1 MSGFR
6 AKLRTVRRARNVIAA
21 AGGPAAVSRYALRL
35 LRTEGPT
42 GLWSRV
48 ARHVLGNRPVGSDVR
63 GDRAEQ
69 RAKKRA
75 ALASQLTLLD
85 ASDGAL
91 LTEASRT
98 TFGGVGE
105 TVVSVLLIHRQERQ
119 RVVESL
125 LALKHATAG
134 GAAAMQMNVIRVGE
148 AEAWLETLSGL
159 RLLRSPS
166 EAEMLDT
173 VRAAVQDLQGE
184 FVLLTTDAVQ
194 AQAGAI
200 DALVHRLRTESSA
213 VAACGMIVCAD
224 ATLVESGAL
233 WGPDGGLRR
242 LGNGDDASDPS
253 YAVSRRVP
261 AATDL
266 AVLVRR
272 DALLGAAEVA
282 HAQVHAASAVD
293 ALMRAF
299 WQSDEAI
306 VFEPLARFAC
316 PAMPAEPPRTVAIL
330 GGKER
335 SSDRVAREASDIRV
349 LAFYLPQYHPIPE
362 NDEWWGK
369 GFTEWTNV
377 SKAKPNF
384 DGHYQPHL
392 PADLGFYDLRVPEVR
407 QAQAD
412 LARGAGLAGFCYYY
426 YWFSGRRLLERPL
439 QEVLDT
445 GKPSFPFC
453 ICWANE
459 NWTRRWDGL
468 ESSLLMGQ
476 SYTPEDEAALFR
488 DWLPLLRDERY
499 IRVNGKPLVLIYRIS
514 LLPEPRRA
522 AATWRRMARDAG
534 LGDVYLAYVQSFDSW
549 ARGEKPSDFDFDASV
564 EFPPHG
570 CGVPY
575 TGEVEGLAP
584 KFRGALFDYQATA
597 EVCLAKTNPGYA
609 MFRGTMPSWDNTAR
623 KQDTGHIFLGA
634 SPEAYEKWLDG
645 ALSYTDR
652 FACGD
657 ERIVFVNAWNEWGEG
672 NHLEPD
678 MRYKHAYLDAT
689 RRAISRWTRRPA

>member
-1 MSGFR
+1 MKDAFLAR
-6 AKLRTVRRARNVIAA
+6 MRTVRRARNVVAA

-35 LRTEGPT
+35 LRTEGVA

-48 ARHVLGNRPVGSDVR
+48 ARHVLGTRPVGSNVR
-63 GDRAEQ
+63 GDNTEA
-69 RAKKRA
+69 RA
-75 ALASQLTLLD
+75 ALVSQLTLLNATD
-85 ASDGAL
+85 GSFMNDVGGTTLASG
-91 LTEASRT
+91 EAPT
-98 TFGGVGE
+98 
-105 TVVSVLLIHRQERQ
+105 VSVMLIHRQGARLARETLIALQ
-119 RVVESL
+119 RASVVPESIEF
-125 LALKHATAG
+125 G
-134 GAAAMQMNVIRVGE
+134 VIGCGE
-148 AEAWLETLSGL
+148 ADAALDPLPGL
-159 RLLRSPS
+159 RRSQVRS
-166 EAEMLDT
+166 EADLLDGIHAFAQEL
-173 VRAAVQDLQGE
+173 RGE

-200 DALVHRLRTESSA
+200 DALVRRLRTDVLA
-213 VAACGMIVCAD
+213 AAACAAILRVD
-224 ATLVESGAL
+224 ATLIESGAS
-233 WGPDGGLRR
+233 WSPDGTFRR
-242 LGNGDDASDPS
+242 LGEGDDASDPS
-253 YAVSRRVP
+253 YSVSRRVP

-266 AVLVRR
+266 GVLIRR
-272 DALLGAAEVA
+272 DVLLRAAN
-282 HAQVHAASAVD
+282 SARTQPRATAID
-293 ALMRAF
+293 ALMRTL
-299 WQSDEAI
+299 WQSNDPI
-306 VFEPLARFAC
+306 VFEPEARFAC
-316 PAMPAEPPRTVAIL
+316 QETPSAPAPAISVSA
-330 GGKER
+330 K
-335 SSDRVAREASDIRV
+335 SDRSAAPDALARAASDIRV
-349 LAFYLPQYHPIPE
+349 LAFYLPQYHPIRE

-377 SKAKPNF
+377 SKARPNF
-384 DGHYQPHL
+384 EGHYQPHL

-412 LARGAGLAGFCYYY
+412 LARNAGLAGFCYYY
-426 YWFSGRRLLERPL
+426 YWFSGHRLLERPL

-445 GKPSFPFC
+445 GKPNFPFC

-468 ESSLLMGQ
+468 ESSLLIGQ
-476 SYTPEDEAALFR
+476 SYTQEDEVALFR

-522 AATWRRMARDAG
+522 AATWRRMAREAG

-549 ARGEKPSDFDFDASV
+549 ARGEKPADFDFDASV

-570 CGVPY
+570 CGVPFA
-575 TGEVEGLAP
+575 GDVQGLASA
-584 KFRGALFDYQATA
+584 FRGALFDYQATA
-597 EVCLAKTNPGYA
+597 EVCLAKPNPGYP

-623 KQDTGHIFLGA
+623 KQNTGHIFLGA
-634 SPEAYEKWLDG
+634 SPEAYEAWLDR

-678 MRYKHAYLDAT
+678 MRYKHAFLDAT
-689 RRAISRWTRRPA
+689 RRAISRWTHRPA

>member
-1 MSGFR
+1 MKNAFR
-6 AKLRTVRRARNVIAA
+6 ARMRTVRRARNVVAA

-35 LRTEGPT
+35 LRTEGVA

-48 ARHVLGNRPVGSDVR
+48 ARHVFGSRPVGSDLR
-63 GDRAEQ
+63 GDRA
-69 RAKKRA
+69 AARA

-85 ASDGAL
+85 THDHSSVADAAGLVFPSA
-91 LTEASRT
+91 EAPA
-98 TFGGVGE
+98 
-105 TVVSVLLIHRQERQ
+105 VSVLLIHRHGGR
-119 RVVESL
+119 RAGESL
-125 LALKHATAG
+125 MALQRAS
-134 GAAAMQMNVIRVGE
+134 AAPETVEFRIIACGE
-148 AEAWLETLSGL
+148 AEAPLGALTGL
-159 RLLRSPS
+159 RQSRVRS
-166 EAEMLDT
+166 EADLLDGI
-173 VRAAVQDLQGE
+173 RESAQELRGE
-184 FVLLTTDAVQ
+184 FVLLTTDSVQ

-200 DALVHRLRTESSA
+200 DALVRRLRADVSA
-213 VAACGMIVCAD
+213 AAACAAILRAD
-224 ATLVESGAL
+224 ATLIESGAS
-233 WGPDGGLRR
+233 WTPDGTFRR
-242 LGNGDDASDPS
+242 LGEGDDASDPS

-266 AVLVRR
+266 GVLIRR
-272 DALLGAAEVA
+272 DVLLRAAD
-282 HAQVHAASAVD
+282 D
-293 ALMRAF
+293 AKTQPRATAIEGLMRAL
-299 WQSDEAI
+299 WQSNDTI
-306 VFEPLARFAC
+306 VFEPQARFAC
-316 PAMPAEPPRTVAIL
+316 DETPPAPASAVSLPAEPGSAAT
-330 GGKER
+330 
-335 SSDRVAREASDIRV
+335 SDTLARAASDIRV
-349 LAFYLPQYHPIPE
+349 LAFYLPQYHPIRE

-377 SKAKPNF
+377 SKARPNF
-384 DGHYQPHL
+384 DGHYQPHF

-412 LARGAGLAGFCYYY
+412 LARGAGLAGFCYYH
-426 YWFSGRRLLERPL
+426 YWFSGHRLLERPL

-445 GKPSFPFC
+445 GKPDFPFC

-468 ESSLLMGQ
+468 ESSLLIGQ
-476 SYTPEDEAALFR
+476 SYTQEDEVALFR

-522 AATWRRMARDAG
+522 AATWRRMAREAG

-549 ARGEKPSDFDFDASV
+549 ARGEKPADFDFDASV

-570 CGVPY
+570 CGVPFA
-575 TGEVEGLAP
+575 GDVPGLASS
-584 KFRGALFDYQATA
+584 FRGAVYDYQATA
-597 EVCLAKTNPGYA
+597 EVCLAKPNPGYP

-623 KQDTGHIFLGA
+623 KQHTGHIFLGA
-634 SPEAYEKWLDG
+634 SPEAYEAWLDG

-689 RRAISRWTRRPA
+689 RRAITRWTHRPA